1 MLMTNEVMEI
11 FKKREAKLGKS
22 KLYINPTIIMEH
34 LKNYEVDFEKIF
46 SEHKTEIMEQLDIEN
61 FSDAMYQWDG
71 QIVQTLIDIGLVDE
85 DDRCTDQFNSYNWNC
100 QTVFQGSSFEYN
112 DKYYLILTFHI
123 NGDVRCNYS
132 PCILYEFDYEED
144 FNEKVLFNSQ
154 LCEGIIVI
162 VEGNECVVET
172 NLSYEY
178 GYVTVYNYNTGHDY
192 EFFLDADFEDE
203 EGIKEEVEK
212 RILGEC

>member
-22 KLYINPTIIMEH
+22 KLYINPTAIMEH
-34 LKNYEVDFEKIF
+34 LKNYEMDFEKIF
-46 SEHKTEIMEQLDIEN
+46 SEYKIEIMEQLDIET
-61 FSDAMYQWDG
+61 FSDVMYQWDG
-71 QIVQTLIDIGLVDE
+71 QITDALINANIIGSAE
-85 DDRCTDQFNSYNWNC
+85 QFNSYNWNC
-100 QTVFQGSSFEYN
+100 QTVFQGSSFKYN

-123 NGDVRCNYS
+123 DGDVRCNYA
-132 PCILYEFDYEED
+132 PCILYEFDYAEN

-162 VEGNECVVET
+162 VDGDECIIDT

-178 GYVTVYNYNTGHDY
+178 GYVEVYNYNTDESY
-192 EFFLDADFEDE
+192 EFFLDADFENE
-203 EGIKEEVEK
+203 IEIKEEVEK
-212 RILGEC
+212 RVLGKY